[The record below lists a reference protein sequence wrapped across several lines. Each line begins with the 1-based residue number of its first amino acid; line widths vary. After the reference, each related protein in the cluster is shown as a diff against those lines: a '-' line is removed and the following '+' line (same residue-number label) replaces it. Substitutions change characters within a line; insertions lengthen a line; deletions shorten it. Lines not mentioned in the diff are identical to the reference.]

1 MKGKKE
7 KKEKGSVERIEW
19 RGRRGVRKGQDNFPL
34 NSFYKLEKKKD
45 IYLNEVTALTWHSCR
60 FRCHLLRVKRS
71 RGDDC
76 PLEAA
81 GKSLQPG
88 THTCTLVLSLRHN
101 HTLQQKHRWLL
112 FYFLPQERFRMA
124 PLHPIPP
131 LTPVAAT
138 SQLYIYSWGQ
148 NSITSQ
154 YKCLN
159 SVQRLFCDR
168 PQPESWCVVVLDL
181 D

>member
-19 RGRRGVRKGQDNFPL
+19 RGGRGVRKGQDNFPL

-45 IYLNEVTALTWHSCR
+45 IYLNEVTALTWHSRR

-71 RGDDC
+71 RGGDC

-88 THTCTLVLSLRHN
+88 THTCTPALSLRHN
-101 HTLQQKHRWLL
+101 HTLQQKHDWLL

-138 SQLYIYSWGQ
+138 SQLYICS
-148 NSITSQ
+148 
-154 YKCLN
+154 
-159 SVQRLFCDR
+159 
-168 PQPESWCVVVLDL
+168 
-181 D
+181 